1 MRRHWIF
8 LGAAL
13 VAVPALGVPLMML
26 RAGTHDPQASM
37 AKGLDALQKGDPRT
51 ARVELMNA
59 IKARPDWADARI
71 AQARV
76 LIDLGDGVGAEA
88 ELRRARA
95 LGSAPGK
102 TRHLMANAYLLQGEA
117 DEAIAEAQAPDAMP
131 AQRGY
136 ALRIIGRA
144 RLAKGQTVAAEQA
157 LSQAVALSP
166 RDPAAWNDV
175 ARLRIASG
183 DQASAIQ
190 ASEKAVSLAPRNVE
204 AVTLRAMLI
213 RDQYGLKAALPWFD
227 RALALDANHV
237 PALTEYAATLS
248 DIGEAR
254 RALAMTR
261 RVIALEP
268 HNGRAFALQAL
279 MAARAGRY
287 DLARAMLNR
296 AGGNG
301 GASALLVSGIVYL
314 KGGNPALAQGA
325 FVKLLTDQPDNAQA
339 RLLLGRALFDQ
350 GNFAEAAG
358 ALAPLI
364 DRGEAGSYAFTLAA
378 RAQEALGNRAVA
390 DMLLARAAAPGQTA
404 IGALATG
411 GDMAALA
418 EAASTHPDAA
428 PAVIPYVRALLS
440 TGQAGAAV
448 SRATALRNAN
458 MGAPAAHVIL
468 GDALLAAGQPDKAAR
483 AYEQA
488 ADLRFSEDVALRLVS
503 AWRRAGQPERA
514 AQILSLYLSQNP
526 GSFEA
531 TRIAASAWLS
541 VHNWDRAIAL
551 LEPLSARAGNND
563 ALLMADLAW
572 AWLGKGG
579 NVGKARALAYAAKAY
594 RLQPLNPVAADV
606 YGWTMLQAGQK
617 QRAVDVLEKAL
628 ALAPGHPML
637 KGHLDRAY
645 AAVGDKAK
653 LAAI

>member
-1 MRRHWIF
+1 MRRHWAF
-8 LGAAL
+8 LGVAL

-26 RAGTHDPQASM
+26 RAGNHDPQVSM
-37 AKGLDALQKGDPRT
+37 TKGLEALRKGDPRT

-95 LGSAPGK
+95 LGSNPGK

-117 DEAIAEAQAPDAMP
+117 DEAITEAQAPDAMP
-131 AQRGY
+131 AQRDY
-136 ALRIIGRA
+136 ALRVIGRA
-144 RLAKGQTVAAEQA
+144 RLAKGQTGAAEQA
-157 LSQAVALSP
+157 LSDALALAP
-166 RDPAAWNDV
+166 RDPAAWNDI
-175 ARLRIASG
+175 ARLRMASG
-183 DQASAIQ
+183 DQAGAIQ
-190 ASEKAVSLAPRNVE
+190 ASEKAVSLAPGNVE
-204 AVTLRAMLI
+204 AVTLRATLV

-227 RALALDANHV
+227 RALALDPNHV

-254 RALAMTR
+254 RALVMTR
-261 RVIALEP
+261 RVIALDP
-268 HNGRAFALQAL
+268 HNGRAFGLQAL

-301 GASALLVSGIVYL
+301 GPVATLLSGILYL
-314 KGGNPALAQGA
+314 KGGNPALAQGE
-325 FVKLLTDQPDNAQA
+325 FTKLLADQPDNAQA
-339 RLLLGRALFDQ
+339 RMLLGRALFDQ
-350 GNFAEAAG
+350 GNFAEAGG

-364 DRGEAGSYAFTLAA
+364 DRGEAGSYALTLAG
-378 RAQEALGNRAVA
+378 RTQEALGNRAGA
-390 DMLLARAAAPGQTA
+390 DMLLTRAAVPDQTA
-404 IGALATG
+404 IGALAAG
-411 GDMAALA
+411 GSMAELA
-418 EAASTHPDAA
+418 DTAAANPESA

-440 TGQAGAAV
+440 SGQAGMAV
-448 SRATALRNAN
+448 SRATVLRNAN
-458 MGAPAAHVIL
+458 QGTPAAHMIL
-468 GDALLAAGQPDKAAR
+468 GDALLAAGQPDRAAR

-541 VHNWDRAIAL
+541 VKAWDRAIAL
-551 LEPLSARAGNND
+551 LEPLSQRGGNND

-572 AWLGKGG
+572 AWLGKGDKG
-579 NVGKARALAYAAKAY
+579 RALAYAAKAY

-606 YGWTMLQAGQK
+606 YGWAMLQAGQK
-617 QRAVDVLEKAL
+617 QRAADLLEKAV
-628 ALAPGHPML
+628 ALAPEHPML
-637 KGHLDRAY
+637 KAHLDKAY
-645 AAVGDKAK
+645 AAVGNKAK
-653 LAAI
+653 LAAL